1 MLLYNSYK
9 VPDIHV
15 HLQGLLENYNPEVHI
30 KMKTFTANDIRNIV
44 LAGHGGSGKTALAEA
59 MLFKC
64 GLTDRMGNTAD
75 GNTVCDFDAEEI
87 KRKISINAAV
97 ANMIWNNVKINVI
110 DAPGGFDFV
119 GGLYEGIR
127 AAESVIITVN
137 GKDGVC
143 AGTVKSYRLATQMNK
158 ACMLAVT
165 CMEVENSDFYRVFT
179 QMKTVFGPSVCPIV
193 VPYDKNGP
201 VEAYINLLTMKAY
214 KYDTK
219 GVPTEVE
226 MPASENRI
234 AGLRAAMAEAVAET
248 NEEFMEKFFAG
259 EEFTQDELVRGIHD
273 GVANG
278 TITPVVCCANDT
290 LSGVDMLLEA
300 VTRML
305 PSPNER
311 KLESIDGSPADY
323 DENKPFKGIIFKT
336 VADPFVGKISY
347 VKVVRGKLTSKTV
360 PVSTDG
366 AELRFG
372 KLVTVIGKKQEDASE
387 ICAGDI
393 AAVTKLEAN
402 TGDTLCDAAD
412 TKPLAG
418 MEFPKANYFR
428 TVTLK
433 GSGDEGKLSAA
444 IRRLL
449 EEDRTLEYVH
459 NHETHERI
467 IGGLGEQH
475 LDIAAAKLKAKF
487 GIDVTLSAPKVAYRE
502 AIKKKVTIESKY
514 KKQSGGHGQYGH
526 VKIEFEPYDGE
537 ELLFEEKIFGG
548 SVPKNYFPAIEKGLQ
563 ESCEKGSLGGY
574 PVVRL
579 KATLLDGSYHPV
591 DSSELA
597 FKTAASMAF
606 KDCMKIAEP
615 YLLEPIQSLSILVPD
630 DKQGDVMSMLS
641 KKRGSVLG
649 MNSMGDGMTELI
661 AEAPEAEMQDFA
673 LSLRQ
678 ITQGLGEFSAEFAR
692 YEMLPS
698 GTEIKQ

>member
-1 MLLYNSYK
+1 
-9 VPDIHV
+9 
-15 HLQGLLENYNPEVHI
+15 
-30 KMKTFTANDIRNIV
+30 MKTFKADNIRNVV

-64 GLTDRMGNTAD
+64 GLTDRMGNTAE
-75 GNTVCDFDAEEI
+75 GNTICDFDAEEI
-87 KRKISINAAV
+87 KRKISINASI
-97 ANMIWNNVKINVI
+97 ANMTWNDIKINVI
-110 DAPGGFDFV
+110 DAPGQFDFV
-119 GGLYEGIR
+119 GGLHEGIR

-143 AGTVKSYRLATQMNK
+143 PGTIKSYQLAAKSNK
-158 ACMLAVT
+158 ACMMAVT

-214 KYDTK
+214 KYDKK

-248 NEEFMEKFFAG
+248 NEEFMDKFFME
-259 EEFTQDELVRGIHD
+259 EEFTQEELVKGIHD
-273 GVANG
+273 GVASG

-290 LSGVDMLLEA
+290 LSGVDMLLDA
-300 VTRML
+300 VTKML

-311 KLESIDGSPADY
+311 KLETIDGNPADY
-323 DENKPFKGIIFKT
+323 DENKPFKGIVFKT

-347 VKVVRGKLTSKTV
+347 VKVVQGKLTAKSV
-360 PVSTDG
+360 PVSTSG

-372 KLVTVIGKKQEDASE
+372 KLVTVCGKKQEEAAE
-387 ICAGDI
+387 VWAGDLC
-393 AAVTKLEAN
+393 AVTKMEAN
-402 TGDTLCDAAD
+402 TGDTICDPAD
-412 TKPLAG
+412 TKALAG
-418 MEFPKANYFR
+418 MEFPRACYFR
-428 TVTLK
+428 TLK
-433 GSGDEGKLSAA
+433 LIRGGDEGKLSTA
-444 IRRLL
+444 IKRLL

-459 NHETHERI
+459 NHETHERL

-475 LDIAAAKLKAKF
+475 LDVTAAKLKAKF
-487 GIDVTLSAPKVAYRE
+487 GLDVEMVAPKVAYRE

-526 VKIEFEPYDGE
+526 VKIEFEPYEGD

-548 SVPKNYFPAIEKGLQ
+548 SVPKNFFPAIEKGLQ
-563 ESCEKGSLGGY
+563 EAAEKGSIGGY
-574 PVVRL
+574 PVVRM

-591 DSSELA
+591 DSSEMA

-615 YLLEPIQSLSILVPD
+615 YLLEPIQSLKVLVPD
-630 DKQGDVMSMLS
+630 DKQGDIMSVLS
-641 KKRGSVLG
+641 KRRGSVLG

-661 AEAPEAEMQDFA
+661 AEAPEAEMLDFA
-673 LSLRQ
+673 LVLRQ

-692 YEMLPS
+692 YEMLVA
-698 GTEIKQ
+698 GAAVK